1 MEKVKKSTKSGKVFQ
16 PGEFR
21 SRTQMPISSVM
32 PIVLKVRSEGISKVR
47 ENLAK
52 VATQY
57 AEQADKDSVEFEALR
72 QLSRHLIA
80 SMNYSVADC
89 VKEMKK
95 RGIK

>member
-1 MEKVKKSTKSGKVFQ
+1 MQKFKKMMK

-21 SRTQMPISSVM
+21 SRTQMPISAVM
-32 PIVLKVRSEGISKVR
+32 PIVLKVRAEGISKVR

-52 VATQY
+52 VTTQY
-57 AEQADKDSVEFEALR
+57 AEQVDKDSFEFEALR

>member
-1 MEKVKKSTKSGKVFQ
+1 MQKFKKVMK
-16 PGEFR
+16 PGEYR
-21 SRTQMPISSVM
+21 SRTQMPISAVM
-32 PIVLKVRSEGISKVR
+32 PTVLKVRAEGISKVR
-47 ENLAK
+47 ADLAT
-52 VATQY
+52 VAGEY
-57 AEQADKDSVEFEALR
+57 ANHDKDSAAFEALR

>member
-1 MEKVKKSTKSGKVFQ
+1 MQKFKKVMK

-21 SRTQMPISSVM
+21 SRTQMPISAVM
-32 PIVLKVRSEGISKVR
+32 PSVLKVRAEGISKVR
-47 ENLAK
+47 ENLAN
-52 VATQY
+52 VVGQY
-57 AEQADKDSVEFEALR
+57 ANHSDKDSAAFEALR

>member
-1 MEKVKKSTKSGKVFQ
+1 MQKFKKVMK
-16 PGEFR
+16 PGEYR
-21 SRTQMPISSVM
+21 SRTQMPISAVM
-32 PIVLKVRSEGISKVR
+32 PIVLKVRAEGISKVR

-57 AEQADKDSVEFEALR
+57 VEQVDKDSFEFEALR

>member
-1 MEKVKKSTKSGKVFQ
+1 MQKFKKMMK

-21 SRTQMPISSVM
+21 SRTQMPISAVM
-32 PIVLKVRSEGISKVR
+32 PIVLKVRAEGISKVR

-52 VATQY
+52 VTTQY
-57 AEQADKDSVEFEALR
+57 AEQVDKDSFEFEALR

-95 RGIK
+95 RGVK

>member
-1 MEKVKKSTKSGKVFQ
+1 MQKFKKMMK

-21 SRTQMPISSVM
+21 SRTQMPISAVM
-32 PIVLKVRSEGISKVR
+32 PIVLKVRAEGISKVR
-47 ENLAK
+47 ENLVK
-52 VATQY
+52 VAGQY
-57 AEQADKDSVEFEALR
+57 ANHSDKDSAAFEALR

-95 RGIK
+95 QGIK